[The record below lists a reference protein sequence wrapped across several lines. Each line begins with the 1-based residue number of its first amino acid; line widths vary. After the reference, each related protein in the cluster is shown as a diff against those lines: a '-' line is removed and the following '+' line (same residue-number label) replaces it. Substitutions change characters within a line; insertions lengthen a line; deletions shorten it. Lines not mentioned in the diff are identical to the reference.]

1 MKPRPSTL
9 LSATLAL
16 VFFLSQSLSPSWAA
30 SVMDGNPPP
39 KKSTAKPKP
48 PAASQKTKP
57 KASKPTPP
65 RTAQAAQTD
74 TKTSNKAAAFP
85 MPIGKS
91 AVALALA
98 AAAPDVRS
106 DDERILAAREAV
118 RKGDH
123 AALARI
129 KAELGQHDLAVYLDF
144 WALSQTLAAHIF
156 SESGDLAS
164 IQAFL
169 SRHEGEYPAERLR
182 VNLIKALVK
191 RNDWDGVSREYAKLI
206 APEQDMQCHQLQARL
221 ERYEEAALPV
231 ARKLWRELSDNS
243 ACQPVFDLLIQRAAV
258 NPDDIWE
265 RIHRLAE
272 ANKTGGIRALWLA
285 LPADLR
291 PPITHLEQALERAPL
306 YLGHV
311 NASLLSDAGHRQLFA
326 LALQR
331 VARNDP
337 SLAASSLRTHANHL
351 NKSELAQAWAA
362 VALQGGRRLIP
373 DARDWYRAT
382 TPAVLTEENAQW
394 KVRTALRAHDWGMV
408 RNTIEGMPSELANRP
423 EWVYWLGRAYKAHG
437 QRKEAESLFQ
447 RIAGQPNFYSN
458 LADEELG
465 RKISVPPHAAAPT
478 PDELNQ
484 IANRPGIRRA
494 LAWLRMD
501 QRTEGVKEWNW
512 ALRGLS
518 DRGLLAAATL
528 AKQYGIYDRAISAA
542 DRTKHE
548 HDYRLRYIAPFSD
561 EVRTA
566 AREQSVD
573 DAWVY
578 GLMRQE
584 SRFVTNARST
594 VGAAGL
600 MQLMPATAKWVAKR
614 IGLNDYN
621 HSQVH
626 DPKIN
631 LTLGTSYMRMVME
644 NLDQHPVLASAAYNA
659 GPGRA
664 KRWRADIP
672 LEGAIY
678 AESIPFSETRDYVK
692 KVMSNAVYYS
702 VLFSGQPASLRDR
715 LGIIAP
721 RNGSDALKDAD
732 LP

>member
-1 MKPRPSTL
+1 MIPQRFPL
-9 LSATLAL
+9 LHAISAC
-16 VFFLSQSLSPSWAA
+16 VFFAAQLSTHSLAA
-30 SVMDGNPPP
+30 SVMDAKTQP
-39 KKSTAKPKP
+39 KKITTKTATAPTPKN
-48 PAASQKTKP
+48 KNNTKEAR
-57 KASKPTPP
+57 ASKP
-65 RTAQAAQTD
+65 AKANAKSD
-74 TKTSNKAAAFP
+74 AKTVAAFP
-85 MPIGKS
+85 TPTGKS
-91 AVALALA
+91 SAALALA
-98 AAAPDVRS
+98 AAAPEARA

-118 RKGDH
+118 RKGDRNG
-123 AALARI
+123 LARI
-129 KAELGQHDLAVYLDF
+129 KSELGQHDLALYLDY
-144 WALSQTLAAHIF
+144 WALTQTL
-156 SESGDLAS
+156 SESSDFAAA
-164 IQAFL
+164 QAFL
-169 SRHEGEYPAERLR
+169 SRYDGEYPAERLR
-182 VNLIKALVK
+182 ISIIKELIK
-191 RNDWDGVSREYAKLI
+191 RNDWDSISREFGKLL
-206 APEQDMQCHQLQARL
+206 APEQDMQCYQLQARL
-221 ERYEEAALPV
+221 QRFEDTALAP
-231 ARKLWRELSDNS
+231 ARKLWNEFADSTE
-243 ACQPVFDLLIQRAAV
+243 ACQPVFDLLIQRGNV
-258 NPDDIWE
+258 SSDDIWT

-272 ANKTGGIRALWLA
+272 ANKTGSIRSLWLA
-285 LPADLR
+285 IPADRR
-291 PPITHLEQALERAPL
+291 PPITHVEQALERAPL
-306 YLGHV
+306 YLGQV
-311 NASLLSDAGHRQLFA
+311 NSSLLNDAGHRQLFA

-337 SLAASSLRTHANHL
+337 SQAASVLKTHASML
-351 NKSELAQAWAA
+351 NKTELAQAWAG
-362 VALQGGRRLIP
+362 VALQGGKRLMP
-373 DARDWYRAT
+373 EAREWYRAT
-382 TPAVLTEENAQW
+382 TPAVLSEENTQW
-394 KVRTALRAHDWGMV
+394 KVRTALRAHDWGLV
-408 RNTIEGMPSELANRP
+408 RDTIEGMAPELANRP
-423 EWVYWLGRAYKAHG
+423 EWVYWLGRAYKSG
-437 QRKEAESLFQ
+437 GRNKEAESLFH
-447 RIAGQPNFYSN
+447 RIAGQPNFYGN

-465 RKISVPPHAAAPT
+465 RKISVPPHAAAPSAE
-478 PDELNQ
+478 ELSQ

-518 DRGLLAAATL
+518 DRGLLAAAEL

-542 DRTKHE
+542 DRTKQE

-584 SRFVTNARST
+584 SRFVTGARST

-644 NLDQHPVLASAAYNA
+644 NLDHHPVLASAAYNA

-664 KRWRADIP
+664 KKWRADIP

-702 VLFSGQPASLRDR
+702 VLFTGRPASLRER
-715 LGIIAP
+715 LGTIPA
-721 RNGSDALKDAD
+721 RNGGDALKDAD